1 MLRATESLGRVRV
14 AFTDRHG
21 GVTSGPQGSLDLG
34 RTDADPASARE
45 NFDRVRRRL
54 GLRRVVAMHQVHG
67 PDVHLVTPDDAAAW
81 PEQGHLGDSVPGQ
94 ARLPVVD
101 ALVAPDL
108 SAVGPVALCVR
119 VADCLPVLLADPVTG
134 AVGAVHAGRVGLLA
148 GVLPAAVA
156 ALRALGAGPL
166 SAWIGPHVCAAC
178 YEVPATM
185 QAEAVAALPELA
197 AETSWGTPSLDL
209 GGAAAAQLS
218 AEGVAVRRVGGC
230 TRTDPD
236 LHSHRRD
243 GARSGRLAGLVW
255 VA

>member
-1 MLRATESLGRVRV
+1 MLRVAESLGRVRV

-21 GVTSGPQGSLDLG
+21 GVTPGPQGSLDLG

-45 NFDRVRRRL
+45 NFDRVRARL

-67 PDVHLVTPDDAAAW
+67 PDVHLVSPDAAAAW
-81 PEQGHLGDSVPGQ
+81 PEHGHLGDSVPGQ
-94 ARLPVVD
+94 ERLPVAD

-119 VADCLPVLLADPVTG
+119 VADCLPVLLADPVGG
-134 AVGAVHAGRVGLLA
+134 AVAAVHAGRVGLLA

-166 SAWIGPHVCAAC
+166 TAWVGPHVCGAC
-178 YEVPATM
+178 YEVPAAM
-185 QAEAVAALPELA
+185 QQEAVADLPELRA
-197 AETSWGTPSLDL
+197 TTSWGTPSLDL
-209 GGAAAAQLS
+209 GGAAEAQLV
-218 AEGVAVRRVGGC
+218 AEDVTVRRVGGC

-255 VA
+255 VV